1 MARGKVQIRRI
12 ENPAHRQVTFSKRRM
27 GLLKKANELS
37 VLCDA
42 DIGVI
47 VFSPHGMMYELAT
60 NGNMQV
66 LVERYKTAFG
76 ETQGASRR
84 KKKPQAIPQEVL
96 ALTREIELLQKGLRY
111 KYGESDINHM
121 SLGELHSLESNL
133 EIWVQNIRSQK
144 MQIMSMEIEMLRNKV
159 GSACSFLAPVTN
171 SSLHIQE
178 TSSVAPF
185 SNVFQED
192 ILQATNDIF
201 QEKISEQNG
210 ILNASGS
217 VMVPQVPFQLNR
229 GSNYYL

>member
-144 MQIMSMEIEMLRNKV
+144 MQIMSMEIEMLRNK
-159 GSACSFLAPVTN
+159 
-171 SSLHIQE
+171 
-178 TSSVAPF
+178 
-185 SNVFQED
+185 ED